1 MGSTGN
7 FITVVA
13 GAVVAGSCSP
23 ENREGVMRKI
33 LGIVGL
39 LSLLAAPAWALPNAA
54 DPCGQPQGDGGY
66 KAASAPIAIVSS
78 TATTQIAGLS
88 AGLKIYVCG
97 WSMSVSGTSPTFQF
111 SYGTGTN
118 CGTGNTVLTGAELM
132 TSGAVNTSL
141 PFEGTQL
148 VVPAGNALCLTL
160 GGTTPSA
167 LGYLVYRQGP

>member
-39 LSLLAAPAWALPNAA
+39 LSLLASPALAAPNAA
-54 DPCGQPQGDGGY
+54 DPCGQAIGDGGY
-66 KAASAPIAIVSS
+66 KAVSAPIAISSS
-78 TATTQIAGLS
+78 TATTQIVGLS
-88 AGLKIYVCG
+88 SGLKIYACA
-97 WSMSVSGTSPTFQF
+97 WNFSISGTTPTYQW

-118 CGTGNTVLTGAELM
+118 CGTGNTVLTGATAM
-132 TSGAVNTSL
+132 TSGAIAQSL

-160 GGTTPSA
+160 AGTTPSA
-167 LGYLVYRQGP
+167 LGYLSYRQGP